1 MAEKSVHYELNDKTA
16 VIRLDDGK
24 ANAISP
30 AVIDSLMGML
40 DQAEKEATAV
50 LIVGREGRFSGG
62 FDLGVM
68 RSGPENVRSL
78 VKAGAELFLRIF
90 EYPLPVVIACTGHAV
105 AAGAIVLLAA
115 DARVGA
121 RGEFKIGLSEV
132 AIGMRLPIFAFEFAR
147 QRLSKRHFVRATT
160 QAQLYAPEDAIDAG
174 YLDSVADPGDLF
186 DSALAEARRLG
197 ELPQPAFRDTKASV
211 HRAAIAVM
219 RETLDEDMAMLAG
232 GPQTRCY
239 DSGADGTPR

>member
-1 MAEKSVHYELNDKTA
+1 LAEKPVHYELNDKTA

-24 ANAISP
+24 ANGISP
-30 AVIDSLMGML
+30 AVIDSLHAML
-40 DQAEKEATAV
+40 DQAAQEATAV
-50 LIVGREGRFSGG
+50 LILGREGRFSGG

-105 AAGAIVLLAA
+105 AAGAIALLAA
-115 DARVGA
+115 DARIGA
-121 RGEFKIGLSEV
+121 RGDFKIGLTEV

-160 QAQLYAPEDAIDAG
+160 QAELYTPEQAVDAG
-174 YLDSVADPGDLF
+174 FLDRVADPQGLF
-186 DSALAEARRLG
+186 DAALGEAKRLG

-211 HRAAIAVM
+211 NEAAIRTM
-219 RETLDEDMAMLAG
+219 RETLAADMEKLTG
-232 GPQTRCY
+232 GPST
-239 DSGADGTPR
+239 

>member
-24 ANAISP
+24 ANAISQ

-147 QRLSKRHFVRATT
+147 QRLPNSIVPAPANPLTTIFMTAAVFSNSRALLSP
-160 QAQLYAPEDAIDAG
+160 AVNSAVEKIPVAPTINGSPEGFKVCGLPNFSAR
-174 YLDSVADPGDLF
+174 
-186 DSALAEARRLG
+186 SAL
-197 ELPQPAFRDTKASV
+197 FR
-211 HRAAIAVM
+211 
-219 RETLDEDMAMLAG
+219 
-232 GPQTRCY
+232 
-239 DSGADGTPR
+239 

>member
-1 MAEKSVHYELNDKTA
+1 MAEKPVHYELIDKTA

-24 ANAISP
+24 ANGISP
-30 AVIDSLMGML
+30 SVIDSLHGML

-68 RSGPENVRSL
+68 RSGPEPVRAL
-78 VKAGAELFLRIF
+78 VKAGAELFIRIY

-105 AAGAIVLLAA
+105 AAGAIALMAA
-115 DARVGA
+115 DARIGTW
-121 RGEFKIGLSEV
+121 GGFKIGLSEV

-160 QAQLYAPEDAIDAG
+160 QAELYAPEEAVDAG
-174 YLDSVADPGDLF
+174 YLDRVAESQDLF
-186 DSALAEARRLG
+186 DVALAEAKRLG
-197 ELPQPAFRDTKASV
+197 ELPQPAFRDTKAAV
-211 HRAAIAVM
+211 HANAIAEM
-219 RETLDEDMAMLAG
+219 RETLDDDMAKLTG
-232 GPQTRCY
+232 GPQT
-239 DSGADGTPR
+239 

>member
-1 MAEKSVHYELNDKTA
+1 MAEKPVHYELNDKTA

-24 ANAISP
+24 SNGISP
-30 AVIDSLMGML
+30 AVIDSLHGML
-40 DQAEKEATAV
+40 DQAAQEATAV

-90 EYPLPVVIACTGHAV
+90 EYPLPVVIGCTGHAV
-105 AAGAIVLLAA
+105 AAGAIALLAA
-115 DARVGA
+115 DARVGS
-121 RGEFKIGLSEV
+121 RGDFKIGLTEV
-132 AIGMRLPIFAFEFAR
+132 GIGMRLPIFAFEFAR

-160 QAQLYAPEDAIDAG
+160 QAELYTPEQAVDAG
-174 YLDSVADPGDLF
+174 FLDRIADPQGLF
-186 DSALAEARRLG
+186 EAALGEAKRLG

-211 HRAAIAVM
+211 NEAAIRTM
-219 RETLDEDMAMLAG
+219 RETLAADMEKLTG
-232 GPQTRCY
+232 GPST
-239 DSGADGTPR
+239 

>member
-1 MAEKSVHYELNDKTA
+1 MAEKPVHYELNDKTA

-24 ANAISP
+24 ANGISP
-30 AVIDSLMGML
+30 AVIDSLHGML
-40 DQAEKEATAV
+40 DQAAQEATAV

-90 EYPLPVVIACTGHAV
+90 EYPLPVVIGCTGHAV
-105 AAGAIVLLAA
+105 AAGAIALLAA
-115 DARVGA
+115 DARVGS
-121 RGEFKIGLSEV
+121 RGDFKIGLTEV
-132 AIGMRLPIFAFEFAR
+132 GIGMRLPIFAFEFAR

-160 QAQLYAPEDAIDAG
+160 QAELYAPEQAVDAG
-174 YLDSVADPGDLF
+174 FLDRTVDAQDLF
-186 DSALAEARRLG
+186 DAALGEAKRLG

-211 HRAAIAVM
+211 NEAAIRTM
-219 RETLDEDMAMLAG
+219 RETLAADLEKLTG
-232 GPQTRCY
+232 GPST
-239 DSGADGTPR
+239 

>member
-1 MAEKSVHYELNDKTA
+1 MAEKPVHYELNDKTA

-24 ANAISP
+24 ANGISP
-30 AVIDSLMGML
+30 AVIDSLHAML
-40 DQAEKEATAV
+40 DQAAQEATAV
-50 LIVGREGRFSGG
+50 LILGREGRFSGG

-105 AAGAIVLLAA
+105 AAGAIALLAA
-115 DARVGA
+115 DARIGA
-121 RGEFKIGLSEV
+121 RGDFKIGLTEV

-160 QAQLYAPEDAIDAG
+160 QAELYTPEQAVDAG
-174 YLDSVADPGDLF
+174 FLDRVADPQGLF
-186 DSALAEARRLG
+186 DAALGEAKRLG

-211 HRAAIAVM
+211 NEAAIRTM
-219 RETLDEDMAMLAG
+219 RETLAADMEKLTG
-232 GPQTRCY
+232 GPST
-239 DSGADGTPR
+239 